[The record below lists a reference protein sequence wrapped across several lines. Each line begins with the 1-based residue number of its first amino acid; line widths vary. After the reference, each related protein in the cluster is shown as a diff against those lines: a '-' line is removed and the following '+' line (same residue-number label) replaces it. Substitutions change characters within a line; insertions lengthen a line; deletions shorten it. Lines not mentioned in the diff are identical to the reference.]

1 MAQRSGVECAAIIC
15 STGEPLFHDAPILLT
30 PGCQRVV
37 GIFSPTLL
45 DPTVSQE
52 GLHLYD
58 AFLPVHGADRRAE
71 LGRALEDM
79 RALFPGFDETLVWH
93 LPMFFTGSWP
103 GTESSL
109 TFGQLG
115 DRLLESAT
123 PVRRLYLVGMDVQ
136 GSGTAGDVIPVG
148 VQRLLELMDCRFPAQ
163 GITAAA

>member
-1 MAQRSGVECAAIIC
+1 VAQRSGVECAAIIC

-45 DPTVSQE
+45 DPTVSRE

-58 AFLPVHGADRRAE
+58 VFFSVHGADQRAE
-71 LGRALEDM
+71 LRKALGDM
-79 RALFPGFDETLVWH
+79 GTRCTGFDETLVWH
-93 LPMFFTGSWP
+93 LPMFFTASWP
-103 GTESSL
+103 GTESSQ

-115 DRLLESAT
+115 DRRLESAT